1 MRKLAL
7 LLLLVLVTPS
17 LLAQDWRD
25 RRGDRYDHSRDN
37 SFELTPFAGYRWGG
51 TLYSNTGLFN
61 QDVDLES
68 SANFGVSLGIPIG
81 GNLKV
86 ELLADH
92 SNTNLTTSNGAI
104 FGHNNRVG
112 KIDVNYFQAGLQIPF
127 STGRGAVP
135 FVVVSAGVAN
145 LDPKVAGASSA
156 NRFSASAGIGVKVP
170 INRNAGFRI
179 EGRGFYTSTN
189 NSNDNCHGGCYGY
202 YSNRDYLYQGEANI
216 GIYFKF

>member
-1 MRKLAL
+1 MRKLLL

-17 LLAQDWRD
+17 LFAQDWRD
-25 RRGDRYDHSRDN
+25 RRGDRYDRYRDN
-37 SFELTPFAGYRWGG
+37 AFELTPFAGYRWGG

-81 GNLKV
+81 NSLKV

-92 SNTNLTTSNGAI
+92 SNTNLTTGNGAI

-112 KIDVNYFQAGLQIPF
+112 DIDVNYFHAGLQIPF
-127 STGRGAVP
+127 NTGRGAVP

-145 LDPKVAGASSA
+145 LDPNVAGASSA

-170 INRNAGFRI
+170 FNRNAGLRV

-189 NSNDNCHGGCYGY
+189 NNDYNCHGGCYGY
-202 YSNRDYLYQGEANI
+202 SNRNYLYQGEANV
-216 GIYFKF
+216 GVYFKF